1 MKKYI
6 LFFLPLIFWGCQKD
20 YNTIIDP
27 EPIAYQV
34 ISISTGETFSYSP
47 SDSLINIGITL
58 KKASD
63 INSVSCDVIGP
74 DNSTLNP
81 SPIVLNEAKTLPDS
95 GFNTYSVSFPMSKYY
110 PSGTYQI
117 KFYVTDINGNT
128 ETVSMHS
135 LQYNNG
141 LISPAPVISN
151 LVAPDTVQIGSQND
165 TLFVSVLAKDSVG
178 LWDIASVFFNS
189 FLPPDGHPSSTNP
202 IILHDDGTFG
212 DKVPG
217 DGIYSTYII
226 LPPVGVTA
234 GTYRFEFQAK
244 SFGGKLSNKIIHNVV
259 VQYGSAPV
267 ISSLVAPDTV
277 QIGSQNDTLFVSVL
291 AKDSVGLWDIA
302 SVFFNSFIPP
312 DGHASSQNPIPLHD
326 DGTNGDKVANDEI
339 YSSYIIL
346 PPQGVTK
353 GTYRFEFQAKSFGDK
368 LSNKI
373 IHNVVIQ

>member
-27 EPIAYQV
+27 EPVAYQV

-63 INSVSCDVIGP
+63 INSVSCDIIGP
-74 DNSTLNP
+74 DNSTING
-81 SPIVLNEAKTLPDS
+81 SPIVLNEVKVLTDS

-135 LQYNNG
+135 LQYSNGQNN
-141 LISPAPVISN
+141 PAPVISN
-151 LVAPDTVQIGSQND
+151 LICPDSAKIGTQSD
-165 TLFVSVLAKDSVG
+165 TLFVSVQVQDSVG
-178 LWDIASVFFNS
+178 LWDV
-189 FLPPDGHPSSTNP
+189 
-202 IILHDDGTFG
+202 
-212 DKVPG
+212 
-217 DGIYSTYII
+217 
-226 LPPVGVTA
+226 
-234 GTYRFEFQAK
+234 
-244 SFGGKLSNKIIHNVV
+244 
-259 VQYGSAPV
+259 
-267 ISSLVAPDTV
+267 
-277 QIGSQNDTLFVSVL
+277 
-291 AKDSVGLWDIA
+291 A

-326 DGTNGDKVANDEI
+326 DGTYGDKLAGDGI

-353 GTYRFEFQAKSFGDK
+353 GTYRFEFQAKNFGGK